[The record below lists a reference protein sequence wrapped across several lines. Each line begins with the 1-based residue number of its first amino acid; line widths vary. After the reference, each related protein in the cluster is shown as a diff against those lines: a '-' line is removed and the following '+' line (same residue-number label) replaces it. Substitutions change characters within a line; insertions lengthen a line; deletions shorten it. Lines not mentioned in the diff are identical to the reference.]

1 MHRRHNRVFGERG
14 VDTMYEYEADYTD
27 YSVEGVQ
34 KFAYEVGVK
43 VADVTDKAILEAL
56 CEYAK
61 EYAKKKGG
69 HYRLLIIEEEMA
81 KELIELGM
89 RAYMEGKRIW

>member
-1 MHRRHNRVFGERG
+1 M
-14 VDTMYEYEADYTD
+14 
-27 YSVEGVQ
+27 Q
-34 KFAYEVGVK
+34 KFAYEVGAK

-61 EYAKKKGG
+61 EYAEKKGG

-81 KELIELGM
+81 QELIELGVQ
-89 RAYMEGKRIW
+89 AYKEGKRI

>member
-1 MHRRHNRVFGERG
+1 M
-14 VDTMYEYEADYTD
+14 MYEYEVDYTD
-27 YSVEGVQ
+27 YAVEGAQ
-34 KFAYEVGVK
+34 KFAYEVGAK

-61 EYAKKKGG
+61 EYAKAKGG

-81 KELIELGM
+81 KELLELGVQ
-89 RAYMEGKRIW
+89 AYKEGKRWQTK